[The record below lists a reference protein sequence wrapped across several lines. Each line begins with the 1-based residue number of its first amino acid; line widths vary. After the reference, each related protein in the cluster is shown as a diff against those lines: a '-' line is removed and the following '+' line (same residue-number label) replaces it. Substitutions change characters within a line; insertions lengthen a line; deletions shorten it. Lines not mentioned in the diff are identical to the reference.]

1 MTLLHLLLILLA
13 TARLT
18 RLVTTDVILE
28 APRARFL
35 RWRIRR
41 TARGGRKPVTEGGRL
56 AYLIV
61 CDWCASMYVGA
72 AVAGAWWA
80 WGDTM
85 WLMMVCAGLSASYA
99 TGFLASKTEG

>member
-1 MTLLHLLLILLA
+1 MNLLDLFLIVLA

-18 RLVTTDVILE
+18 RLVTTDVLTQG
-28 APRARFL
+28 PRDRLVFWLAD
-35 RWRIRR
+35 
-41 TARGGRKPVTEGGRL
+41 RGPVRDKL

-85 WLMMVCAGLSASYA
+85 WLMMVYAALAASYA
-99 TGFLASKTEG
+99 TGFLASKTGE